1 MRMGFLFVIIV
12 SIILCATT
20 AYAYDWTTNPGDG
33 SAADPY
39 QISTPEELM
48 SIGSNPALLDKHFIL
63 TNDIIFDP
71 DNNPAHV
78 FTESLITPISSYS
91 GPFFSGT
98 LNGNGH
104 QIVNLHISSDSF
116 NIGLIGYVRGTSP
129 DDILVWDLTLV
140 NPTISGPYH
149 SGSLAGMTELCTVRN
164 CHVVGGLVN
173 RIDGVWMGGLVGGS
187 FYSITDHCTS
197 SADVSGNHGVG
208 GLVGTTNSASIYHS
222 SASGNVSG
230 TDAKIGGLLGDAF
243 VWQEP
248 ELLPNPEVV
257 HCFATGDVHSD
268 VGKVGGLIGNAY
280 VGLIQ
285 NCFATGLV
293 TGGPELGGLSGCFAG
308 GGHSSWIG
316 PKIVSGCFATG
327 IVQGQ
332 ANSIGGLIGD
342 CGMIFVQDCYAMGDT
357 SSASGSYVGGLIG
370 SGGYKAVRCYST
382 GTVSGVGSV
391 GGLVGNSYSDETYL
405 CCWDRDTSGTTVSA
419 DGIDK
424 STAEMMSRDTF
435 KGWGDDVWVLDDGH
449 DYPHL
454 VWEQAA
460 GEPIVDE
467 KPYGGA
473 GTSGDPYRIATVD
486 DLIALGFYTQD
497 WDKSFELVDDIILD
511 PANLNDPN
519 VSYDNANFN
528 KIGFSGV
535 PFTGYFNGNFHS
547 ISGLR
552 NENVDEYE
560 NGLFGRIQGD
570 GPDDI
575 VVENLIIRDA
585 RFAGESCHGGLAG
598 SLDDCKVIR
607 CGVEDT
613 ILTVSLS
620 YNSGG
625 YYFGG
630 LAGSARNSTIT
641 QCYVNNCRLN
651 TDNYGFMYGGG
662 LVGDIIDSHVDYSYA
677 ICTFNLNS
685 QNWIGGLIG
694 QSQVSTVDHC
704 YTIINYTSGY
714 YSIPEAIGY
723 IGVGA
728 EYPQY
733 FYSSSS
739 ATGWVK
745 NQYWDYVSRA
755 GDGDNDFWRLC
766 MDGVGRPYLSWE
778 FAKDGDFSCG
788 DGVGLADLQ
797 SLADVWLLSE
807 MADPTVFSYACD
819 ANGDGVINLDDLAVL
834 GANWE

>member
-1 MRMGFLFVIIV
+1 MRTGFLFVIIV

-39 QISTPEELM
+39 QIFTPEELM

-116 NIGLIGYVRGTSP
+116 HVGLIGYVRGTSP

-164 CHVVGGLVN
+164 CHVVGGSVN

-197 SADVSGNHGVG
+197 SADVSGYLGVG

-230 TDAKIGGLLGDAF
+230 TDAMIGGLLGDAY
-243 VWQEP
+243 VWLEP

-268 VGKVGGLIGNAY
+268 VGKVGGLIGNAC

-293 TGGPELGGLSGCFAG
+293 TGGSELGGLIGCFEG
-308 GGHSSWIG
+308 EGIG

-342 CGMIFVQDCYAMGDT
+342 CRRIFVQDCYAMGDT

-382 GTVSGVGSV
+382 GTASGTSDV
-391 GGLVGNSYSDETYL
+391 GGLFGESYSDRTYL

-547 ISGLR
+547 ISGFR

-585 RFAGESCHGGLAG
+585 RFAGGSSHGGLAG
-598 SLDDCKVIR
+598 SLNDCKVIR

-625 YYFGG
+625 NFGG

-641 QCYVNNCRLN
+641 QCYVNNGRLN
-651 TDNYGFMYGGG
+651 LKKSGFENGGG
-662 LVGDIIDSHVDYSYA
+662 LVGSISDSWIDNSYA
-677 ICTFNLNS
+677 ICDFEIQS
-685 QNWIGGLIG
+685 SNWIGGLIG
-694 QSQVSTVDHC
+694 DSWDSDIYYC
-704 YTIINYTSGY
+704 YTVPSVNEYYYINEIMGGDRNTNLRGF
-714 YSIPEAIGY
+714 
-723 IGVGA
+723 
-728 EYPQY
+728 
-733 FYSSSS
+733 FYSSSI
-739 ATGWVK
+739 TGWVK
-745 NQYWDYVSRA
+745 NSWWDYVSRA

-788 DGVGLADLQ
+788 DGVDVADLEALAD
-797 SLADVWLLSE
+797 AWLLSE
-807 MADPTVFSYACD
+807 MADPTVFSYAVD